1 MNINSNSVRQNLID
15 AGCNDNEITRF
26 LESSTTREQLLI
38 LDTERKRLIDE
49 YHNYAKKLDCLDY
62 LIYQLKNE
70 KTDADKR

>member
-38 LDTERKRLIDE
+38 LDTERKGLIDE

-62 LIYQLKNE
+62 LIYQLKKE

>member
-15 AGCNDNEITRF
+15 AGSNDNEITRF

-38 LDTERKRLIDE
+38 LDNERKRLIDE

-62 LIYQLKNE
+62 LIYQLKKE

>member
-38 LDTERKRLIDE
+38 LDTERRLIDE

-62 LIYQLKNE
+62 LIYQLKKE

>member
-49 YHNYAKKLDCLDY
+49 YHNYAKKFGFFDY
-62 LIYQLKNE
+62 SLLQLKKE
-70 KTDADKR
+70 KADADKR

>member
-1 MNINSNSVRQNLID
+1 MNINSSSVRQNLID

-62 LIYQLKNE
+62 LIYQLKKE

>member
-49 YHNYAKKLDCLDY
+49 YHNYAKKLDCLDH
-62 LIYQLKNE
+62 LIYQLKKE